1 MPEPTNYVFVSWIY
15 INDLN
20 LSNFRQDKD
29 LDYVK
34 LIKPHTL
41 QLEERRVKNVPSINS
56 FKSINFAVS
65 IIICQLCKSVSWSYP
80 DQNIPHFQIK
90 VWINYSNII
99 PAPQL
104 SNCSISKQKLENL
117 SSFCKSPDCCWSM
130 VECDFSTEPQFPPV
144 IISNSSYCR
153 SK

>member
-41 QLEERRVKNVPSINS
+41 QLEERRVKNIPSINS
-56 FKSINFAVS
+56 F
-65 IIICQLCKSVSWSYP
+65 
-80 DQNIPHFQIK
+80 
-90 VWINYSNII
+90 
-99 PAPQL
+99 
-104 SNCSISKQKLENL
+104 
-117 SSFCKSPDCCWSM
+117 
-130 VECDFSTEPQFPPV
+130 
-144 IISNSSYCR
+144 
-153 SK
+153 

>member
-41 QLEERRVKNVPSINS
+41 QLKKEELKM
-56 FKSINFAVS
+56 FH
-65 IIICQLCKSVSWSYP
+65 QLILLKASVLQY
-80 DQNIPHFQIK
+80 Q
-90 VWINYSNII
+90 
-99 PAPQL
+99 
-104 SNCSISKQKLENL
+104 
-117 SSFCKSPDCCWSM
+117 
-130 VECDFSTEPQFPPV
+130 
-144 IISNSSYCR
+144 
-153 SK
+153 